1 MPSTENIA
9 AFDAVLEAAEASAP
23 PPEPSAE
30 DAERSIK
37 RSELMRTMMMHNAQK
52 RSLELQAENEV
63 NDAMEGS
70 EAASRQAAEAERE
83 RIEIEHN
90 KEMLKQRQLTA
101 EARENLSAQVAER
114 IGAAGTGHM
123 RSSRL
128 WSEALLR
135 RQAEDA
141 NIHAR
146 RLRQQAHAAADSA
159 LGEKGEA
166 LQSELASIKA
176 LMAGARNVLEPVQ
189 TAHA

>member
-1 MPSTENIA
+1 
-9 AFDAVLEAAEASAP
+9 
-23 PPEPSAE
+23 
-30 DAERSIK
+30 
-37 RSELMRTMMMHNAQK
+37 
-52 RSLELQAENEV
+52 
-63 NDAMEGS
+63 
-70 EAASRQAAEAERE
+70 
-83 RIEIEHN
+83 
-90 KEMLKQRQLTA
+90 MLKQRQLTA